1 MRNTTVAFFSVW
13 LAIGSVISLHATA
26 DSHQEAFTAVA
37 LSTGGPRTSPVAAQL
52 EIVIE
57 RWSTEAE
64 QQQLLDAMSRGQ
76 SAMLDTLQ
84 DLPRVGYIRNPPS
97 LAWDLH
103 YAHVV
108 PGEDGG
114 QRIFLATD
122 RPISI
127 WEAINRPRTIEY
139 PFTFIEMRV
148 DDEGQ
153 GEGKLSRA
161 TRIIASEDGR
171 HIQLERYAT
180 QPVELTEVRRRD

>member
-1 MRNTTVAFFSVW
+1 MRTITAGFICLWFAS
-13 LAIGSVISLHATA
+13 AISLQGAP
-26 DSHQEAFTAVA
+26 DSHQLAFTAVA

-64 QQQLLDAMSRGQ
+64 RHRLLDAMSRGQ
-76 SAMLDTLQ
+76 SDMLDTLR
-84 DLPRVGYIRNPPS
+84 DLPRAGYIRNPPR

-103 YAHVV
+103 YAHSVA
-108 PGEDGG
+108 GEDGG

-122 RPISI
+122 RPIGI
-127 WEAINRPRTIEY
+127 WEAINRPRTIDY

-148 DDEGQ
+148 DEDGN

-171 HIQLERYAT
+171 YIQLERYAT
-180 QPVELTEVRRRD
+180 QPVELTEVHRRN

>member
-1 MRNTTVAFFSVW
+1 MSVS
-13 LAIGSVISLHATA
+13 GTP
-26 DSHQEAFTAVA
+26 DTHQDAFTAVA

-52 EIVIE
+52 EIVID

-64 QQQLLDAMSRGQ
+64 RQRLLDAMSRGQ

-97 LAWDLH
+97 LGWDLH
-103 YAHVV
+103 YAHAV

-148 DDEGQ
+148 DDEGE

-161 TRIIASEDGR
+161 TRIIASNDGR
-171 HIQLERYAT
+171 HIQLEHYAT